1 MDVHVVPSS
10 RDGTRAAKE
19 LEPGMVKLEG
29 PAGKGVEPWI
39 ALNER
44 YREG

>member
-1 MDVHVVPSS
+1 MI
-10 RDGTRAAKE
+10 
-19 LEPGMVKLEG
+19 EPGMVKLEG